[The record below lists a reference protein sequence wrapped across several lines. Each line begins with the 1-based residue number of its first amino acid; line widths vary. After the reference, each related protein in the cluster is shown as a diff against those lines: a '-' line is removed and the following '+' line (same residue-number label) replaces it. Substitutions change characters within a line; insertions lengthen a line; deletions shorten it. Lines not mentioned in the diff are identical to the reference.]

1 MDSFVVSARKY
12 RPARFADVIGQSQVT
27 LTLKNAI
34 RQNQVAQAFL
44 FCGPRGVGKTTCARI
59 LAKVLNCENPT
70 AEIEACNECASC
82 RSFNQNASFNIHE
95 LDAASNNSVEDIRA
109 LIDQVR
115 FAPQQGKRK
124 IYIIDEVHMLSSQA
138 FNAFLKT
145 LEEPPPYAVFILATT
160 EKHKILPTILSRCQ
174 IFDFNRIKTE
184 DTANY
189 LSDIAEKENI
199 ETDQDALHLIAQK
212 ADGALRDALSMFDR
226 LAVFGNNK
234 ITYQTAVENLN
245 VLDFD
250 YFFKITDSF
259 LAKDISSILLTFDK
273 IIKKGFEGENF
284 IQGLAEHIRN
294 LIVASN
300 KDTIAILDISEN
312 LKQRY
317 MAQAMYVPLTFLINA
332 LNLIHE
338 ADARYKQARNKRLL
352 VELLLIKLC
361 NLKEYIETLNQTEV
375 KKKPDIPGIPVN
387 KTTPPQNQEA
397 ISCNNISV
405 SAGNKEVA
413 PLRDSQPIKNN
424 SPLTTT
430 SPLSKTKSSLAEIQ
444 KSIQQ
449 KANNN
454 LIVEAPEQLTE
465 DDLLIIDSLQFKE
478 CINALLSKLESGMKV
493 LHSAIL
499 AYPPQL
505 VNNKHIEIKIN
516 NSSIHKLLLE
526 EKDMILNHLRVY
538 LKMDKISLKIIF
550 DEEAVQR
557 ERNTK
562 PFTPEQRFEHLKKQN
577 PKLQDLQKKLKLNIS

>member
-12 RPARFADVIGQSQVT
+12 RPARFADVMGQPQVT

-70 AEIEACNECASC
+70 SEIEACNECASC

-375 KKKPDIPGIPVN
+375 KKKPDIPGIPIN

-397 ISCNNISV
+397 IPYNNIHV
-405 SAGNKEVA
+405 SAGNKESA
-413 PLRDSQPIKNN
+413 PLRDSQPIKSN

-430 SPLSKTKSSLAEIQ
+430 SPLSKTKRSLAEIQ

-449 KANNN
+449 KADNN

-465 DDLLIIDSLQFKE
+465 DDLLIINSLQFKE

-505 VNNKHIEIKIN
+505 INNKHIEIKIN